1 MTDET
6 RALRWALEVAP
17 RLGVAG
23 FVVGSVTLDRM
34 VTQVADTS
42 QGRLPAATAAARA
55 GVYRA
60 TIAKQ
65 AAISGAQYLAT
76 REIKLALDA
85 VQPSA
90 ALSVVVAC
98 GLAGVPF
105 SSLQYNSI
113 IVDVWRYHGHAPP
126 GGVTG
131 GAPGARARV
140 S

>member
-85 VQPSA
+85 VHASAPRPLAFHVCPSPPSSP
-90 ALSVVVAC
+90 AL
-98 GLAGVPF
+98 G
-105 SSLQYNSI
+105 
-113 IVDVWRYHGHAPP
+113 DVFRCTRCTSRAPR
-126 GGVTG
+126 G
-131 GAPGARARV
+131 
-140 S
+140 